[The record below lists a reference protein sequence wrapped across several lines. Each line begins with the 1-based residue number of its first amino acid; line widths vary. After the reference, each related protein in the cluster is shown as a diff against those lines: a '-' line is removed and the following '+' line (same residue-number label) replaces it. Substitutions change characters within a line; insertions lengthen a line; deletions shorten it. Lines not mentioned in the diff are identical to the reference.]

1 MVNIITT
8 LSFNNVD
15 EVLNIMI
22 YICDINVTMLLLV
35 LMINAL
41 FFMLFEHIH
50 NKSRTIKKI
59 EIRELK
65 SYDK

>member
-1 MVNIITT
+1 
-8 LSFNNVD
+8 
-15 EVLNIMI
+15 MI
-22 YICDINVTMLLLV
+22 YICDVNVTMLLLV

-41 FFMLFEHIH
+41 FFMLFEYIH
-50 NKSRTIKKI
+50 KKSKRIKKI